1 MAARLEPAR
10 MARQHDDSKWDVVVE
25 PSRPWWRIDVGEL
38 WSYRDLLVLLVRRD
52 LLSVYKQ
59 SLLGPAWQVIQP
71 LLTAVMF
78 AVIFGLMARLSTPG
92 IPPLLFYLA
101 GVVPWTF
108 FASVV
113 NRTSN
118 AFIQNAALMTKV
130 FYPRLLSPL
139 ATTLSTSVNFLVQL
153 GAFFLLAVGYR
164 LTGAYGWGL
173 DLNALLLPLLVLV
186 LTIMGM
192 GLGII
197 VAALTT
203 KFRDL
208 TFLVSFGIHLL
219 MFMSPVIFPLSM
231 VPEGSRMRQVIEL
244 NPVTALVEG
253 FRAALLGTPMEW
265 STLWYPVAFAAVVL
279 VGGTMLFQR
288 IERTFADLI

>member
-1 MAARLEPAR
+1 MVRLNDEAR
-10 MARQHDDSKWDVVVE
+10 WDVVVE
-25 PSRPWWRIDVGEL
+25 PKRPWWIIDVREL

-59 SLLGPAWQVIQP
+59 SLLGPAWQVVQP

-118 AFIQNAALMTKV
+118 SFIQNAALMTKV

-139 ATTLSTSVNFLVQL
+139 ATTLSTAVNFLVQL
-153 GAFFLLAVGYR
+153 GAFFVLAVGYR
-164 LTGAYGWGL
+164 LWGSYPWSL
-173 DLNALLLPLLVLV
+173 DLAALLLPVLFLLITL
-186 LTIMGM
+186 MGM

-231 VPEGSRMRQVIEL
+231 VPEGSKMRMVIEL
-244 NPVTALVEG
+244 NPVTPLIEG
-253 FRAALLGTPMEW
+253 FRGALLGTPMDW
-265 STLWYPVAFAAVVL
+265 STLWYPTVFTALVL
-279 VGGTMLFQR
+279 VAGTMLFQR

>member
-1 MAARLEPAR
+1 M
-10 MARQHDDSKWDVVVE
+10 
-25 PSRPWWRIDVGEL
+25 
-38 WSYRDLLVLLVRRD
+38 VLLVRRD

-59 SLLGPAWQVIQP
+59 SLLGPAWQVVQP

-78 AVIFGLMARLSTPG
+78 AVIFGLMARLSAPG

-118 AFIQNAALMTKV
+118 SFIQNAALMTKV

-139 ATTLSTSVNFLVQL
+139 ATTLSTAVNFLVQL

-164 LTGAYGWGL
+164 LWGAYPWGL
-173 DLNALLLPLLVLV
+173 DLAALLLPVLFLLITL
-186 LTIMGM
+186 MGM

-231 VPEGSRMRQVIEL
+231 VPEGSKMRMVIEL
-244 NPVTALVEG
+244 NPVTPLIEG
-253 FRAALLGTPMEW
+253 FRGALLGTPMDW
-265 STLWYPVAFAAVVL
+265 STLWYPTMFTALVL
-279 VGGTMLFQR
+279 VAGTMLFQR